1 VLARAPKLFAIRI
14 ANNFEAEKTIKTGY
28 VPFVTATDAS
38 QSDLQLYHEA
48 MALAAMA
55 EPLGFDSL
63 WSLEHHFTGYAMT
76 PSPVQFLS
84 YFAGHSRKIQ
94 LGTAVVVLPWHDP
107 VRIAE
112 KSRCST

>member
-1 VLARAPKLFAIRI
+1 FLLTTRNPSTNRTPRHSPPPDPGTSVLARAPKLFAIRI

-38 QSDLQLYHEA
+38 QSDLQLYQEA

-84 YFAGHSRKIQ
+84 YF
-94 LGTAVVVLPWHDP
+94 
-107 VRIAE
+107 
-112 KSRCST
+112 